1 MAVKA
6 TGKRGQARPG
16 LSSEAQLRGMLAEF
30 DIRPPGRVSFSLVSR
45 WAAKHVWRVDA
56 DGEAW
61 AYIRML
67 VGPGEEFP
75 DRWRHMRLSGLL
87 HEARIGPRVLGIS
100 AQSNALGGRAAIV
113 EAALAPVPRAELE
126 MRAAEG
132 IALFARLHGNTAL
145 REALEKELTES
156 ERKRLQPL
164 NRLFRETRERWFEAV
179 VERWLEAGIAEI
191 NELTEVVAEL
201 INRLERIDC
210 CADSP
215 QIVVPAHNDPNAGN
229 FKTNRRGS
237 LRLIDFED
245 MGLNHPVAD
254 LGMFLAWFAA
264 PEDYRSLL
272 SHYALVEPDAIL
284 EEMAVWVPLR
294 YINVGAHWA
303 ARLLRARDL
312 DTWEFAVE
320 SIDEWLG
327 GAADI
332 VFDRRTPLWLT
343 SALHDVRTSLIER
356 RPFG

>member
-1 MAVKA
+1 MGIRA

-16 LSSEAQLRGMLAEF
+16 LSTEAQLREALGEF
-30 DIRPPGRVSFSLVSR
+30 GIRPPGRVSFTLVSR
-45 WAAKHVWRVDA
+45 WAAKHVWCVEA
-56 DGEAW
+56 DGEPW

-67 VGPGEEFP
+67 VGPGERFP
-75 DRWRHMRLSGLL
+75 DRWRHMRLSRLL

-100 AQSNALGGRAAIV
+100 PESEALAGRAVVI
-113 EAALAPVPRAELE
+113 EAALASIPREELE
-126 MRAAEG
+126 TRAAEG
-132 IALFARLHGNTAL
+132 IALFARLHGNAPL

-179 VERWLEAGIAEI
+179 VERWLEAGFAEI

-201 INRLERIDC
+201 VNRLERLEC
-210 CADSP
+210 CAELP

-254 LGMFLAWFAA
+254 LGMFLTWFAE

-272 SHYALVEPDAIL
+272 SHYALLEPDAIL
-284 EEMAVWVPLR
+284 EQMAVWVPLR

-303 ARLLRARDL
+303 ARLLRARNL
-312 DTWEFAVE
+312 ESWEFAVE
-320 SIDEWLG
+320 SVDEWLG
-327 GAADI
+327 SAADA
-332 VFDRRTPLWLT
+332 VFEGRVPLWLR